1 MNSKYL
7 KNLGRGAF
15 VFLLSFL
22 FAFPGETT
30 VAFAAP
36 GDMTRISVDS
46 NGVQANA
53 MTYSGQISADGRF
66 VSFDSD
72 ASNLVP
78 DDTNG
83 NTDVFLR
90 NLQSGTTVRVSLD
103 ASGAQA
109 NNGSGGSSIS
119 ADGRFVAFESDASNL
134 TAGDTN
140 NLTDI
145 FVKDMQ
151 TGAVTRAS
159 VDSGGME
166 SNGLSS
172 SVSISGDGRYVA
184 FISEADNLVSNDLN
198 GVQDIFV
205 HDLQTGATMW
215 ASANGNTA
223 SWDPSISLDGRFVVF
238 TSAATN
244 LVSNDTNGKRDIF
257 MFAVQTGQ
265 ITRTSLD
272 ASGVEGDKDSV
283 DASISGDGRYVSFS
297 SASNN
302 FLTGDT
308 FGFPHAYVRDMQTG
322 MISIASFANGYLMI
336 GWSDATQMSADGRY
350 VVFSFDDKGDSQPTR
365 WIYIHDRVSGK
376 TFSATPG
383 GGSDG
388 FGNPILASISG
399 DGRFISFAS
408 NSTSLVPGDT
418 NGTRDIFVKEISY
431 PVDLNPSVISV
442 LHDCPNGCSGSADQ
456 QIDFSVKFSESVS
469 GVDASDFVLTAG
481 GSISGATVS
490 TVSGAGRDYI
500 VHVDTGTGDGTL
512 RLDVVDNDSIIDSTN
527 NPLGGVG
534 AGSGSFVVGEIYT
547 VDKSFVTVTNIL
559 RVDQNPS
566 TGGILYFIVNFSEPV
581 TGVDA
586 IDFLPVTTGALGGA
600 VVTEVNGIGSSYTIA
615 VNAGIGDGTL
625 RLDVLDDDSILDALN
640 APLGGAGIGNGSFI
654 AGEVYSLN
662 RPAPNVISILR
673 MDAHPTAAAVVH
685 FNVTFSEAV
694 SGVDGSD
701 FLLTTSGVSGAAIT
715 EILISGNTYFVTVN
729 TGSGNGSIRLDVLDN
744 DSIVDAFGEPLG
756 GAGIGNGSFTA
767 GETYTVNKIA
777 YVAMSDKLRSTGDSD
792 GWMLEANAGTGVG
805 VSKNST
811 AGTFILGDDVYN
823 RQYRSI
829 LSFPTYYLPDNAVIT
844 RVILTIKA
852 QSVAGTNPFTT
863 HGNVLVDI
871 RYGPFGYFGPFGIK
885 ALQATDFQADASMAS
900 AATIQN
906 NPVGG
911 WYWTTLDS
919 SAFKY
924 INLTGIT
931 QMRLAFQLDTN
942 DDSGADTVQFYSGDY
957 VDQQS
962 RPHLLIEYFVPRW

>member
-1 MNSKYL
+1 MDSKCL
-7 KNLGRGAF
+7 KNLWRGAF
-15 VFLLSFL
+15 VFLLPVML
-22 FAFPGETT
+22 FFPNSTSG
-30 VAFAAP
+30 VLAAP
-36 GDMTRISVDS
+36 GDIRRVSVDS

-72 ASNLVP
+72 AGNLVS

-90 NLQSGTTVRVSLD
+90 NLQSGTTVRVSVD

-109 NNGSGGSSIS
+109 NNGSSASSIS

-134 TAGDTN
+134 TPGDTN
-140 NLTDI
+140 GLTDI
-145 FVKDMQ
+145 FVKDVQ
-151 TGAVTRAS
+151 TGAVIRVS
-159 VDSGGME
+159 VDSSGVE
-166 SNGLSS
+166 ANGISS
-172 SVSISGDGRYVA
+172 SASISGDGRYVA
-184 FISEADNLVSNDLN
+184 FISEANNLVPSDVN

-205 HDLQTGATMW
+205 HDLQTGVTMW
-215 ASANGNTA
+215 ASANANA
-223 SWDPSISLDGRFVVF
+223 SSFDQSISLDGRFVVF
-238 TSAATN
+238 TSVATN
-244 LVSNDTNGKRDIF
+244 LVADDTNGKRDIF

-265 ITRTSLD
+265 ITRASLD
-272 ASGVEGDKDSV
+272 ASGIQGDMESV

-297 SASNN
+297 SSSTN
-302 FLTGDT
+302 FMTGDT

-322 MISIASFANGYLMI
+322 ALTLISFANGYLMI

-350 VVFSFDDKGDSQPTR
+350 VAFSFDDKGDSQPTR
-365 WIYIHDRVSGK
+365 WIYIHDRVTGK
-376 TFSATPG
+376 TFTATPG

-408 NSTSLVPGDT
+408 SSTSLVSGDT
-418 NGTRDIFVKEISY
+418 NGTRDIFVKEVSY

-442 LHDCPNGCSGSADQ
+442 LHDCPNGCGGSTDQ
-456 QIDFSVKFSESVS
+456 QTDFSVKFSESVS
-469 GVDASDFVLTAG
+469 GVDASDFVLSVG
-481 GSISGATVS
+481 GAISGATVS
-490 TVSGAGRDYI
+490 TVSGLGRDYI
-500 VHVDTGTGDGTL
+500 VHVDTGSGDGTL
-512 RLDVVDNDSIIDSTN
+512 RLDVVDDDSIIDSSN

-534 AGSGSFVVGEIYT
+534 AGNGSFVTGEIYT
-547 VDKSFVTVTNIL
+547 VDKSLATVVNIL

-566 TGGILYFIVNFSEPV
+566 AGGILRFAVNFSEPV

-586 IDFLPVTTGALGGA
+586 VDFLPVTTGSLAGA
-600 VVTEVNGIGSSYTIA
+600 IVTEVNGVGNSYTVAI
-615 VNAGIGDGTL
+615 NAGSGDGTL
-625 RLDVLDDDSILDALN
+625 RLDVLDNDSILDTLN
-640 APLGGAGIGNGSFI
+640 IPLGGVGVGNGNFT

-662 RPAPNVISILR
+662 GPAPSVISILR
-673 MDAHPTAAAVVH
+673 IDTHPTAATVVH
-685 FNVTFSEAV
+685 FNVTFSEPV

-701 FLLTTSGVSGAAIT
+701 FLLTTSGISGAAMT
-715 EILISGNTYFVTVN
+715 EILFSGSSYFVTVN
-729 TGSGNGSIRLDVLDN
+729 TGSGNGTIRLDVLDN
-744 DSIVDAFGEPLG
+744 DSIVDSSNNPLG
-756 GAGIGNGSFTA
+756 GVGIGNGNFIA
-767 GETYTVNKIA
+767 GDIYTVNKIA
-777 YVAMSDKLRSTGDSD
+777 YVAMSEKLRSTGDSD
-792 GWMLEANAGTGVG
+792 GWVLEANAGTGVG

-811 AGTFILGDDVYN
+811 AATFILGDDAYN

-885 ALQATDFQADASMAS
+885 ALQATDFQADASMGSVAV
-900 AATIQN
+900 IPN

-931 QMRLAFQLDTN
+931 QLRLAFQLDTN
-942 DDSGADTVQFYSGDY
+942 DDSGADNVSFFSGDA